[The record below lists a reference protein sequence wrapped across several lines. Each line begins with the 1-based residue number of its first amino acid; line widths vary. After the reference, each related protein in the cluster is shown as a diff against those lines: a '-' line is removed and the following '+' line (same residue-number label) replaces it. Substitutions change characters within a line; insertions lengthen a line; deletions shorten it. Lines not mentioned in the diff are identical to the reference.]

1 MSEAQLSQDG
11 DAADGAAAVRDL
23 GLALLRLPETANGSQ
38 RQLIAATARCLCTA
52 LQTAESAGASAGGS
66 GGASLALRL
75 VRAVDGLLVQC
86 RSRDLATEASLDS
99 LASQIEQWCKNG
111 GAPPAASTGAG
122 AADGAS
128 DSMPAA
134 AFRGLGADGDD
145 AALLSGLRARIAD
158 GSADVRA
165 QLRAEDAA
173 VAEALIRRLD
183 AKEAA
188 RRGAGAGGRW
198 ATIAWNFL
206 APLLVATLSVAAA
219 AYAK

>member
-1 MSEAQLSQDG
+1 MSEAQLSP
-11 DAADGAAAVRDL
+11 DAGGGEAAVRDL

-38 RQLIAATARCLCTA
+38 RQLIGATARCLCTA

-99 LASQIEQWCKNG
+99 LVAQIEQWCENG
-111 GAPPAASTGAG
+111 GALPAAST
-122 AADGAS
+122 D
-128 DSMPAA
+128 AA
-134 AFRGLGADGDD
+134 ASADGDD

-158 GSADVRA
+158 GSADVRE

-219 AYAK
+219 AYLPRAK

>member
-1 MSEAQLSQDG
+1 MSEAQLSP
-11 DAADGAAAVRDL
+11 DAGGGEAAVRDL

-38 RQLIAATARCLCTA
+38 RQLIGATARCLCTA

-66 GGASLALRL
+66 GGTSLALRL
-75 VRAVDGLLVQC
+75 VRVVDDLLVQC
-86 RSRDLATEASLDS
+86 RSRDLATEASLNS
-99 LASQIEQWCKNG
+99 LVAQIEQWCENGGG
-111 GAPPAASTGAG
+111 GAPPDAAAS
-122 AADGAS
+122 
-128 DSMPAA
+128 
-134 AFRGLGADGDD
+134 ADGDD

>member
-1 MSEAQLSQDG
+1 MSEGQLSPNG
-11 DAADGAAAVRDL
+11 DAADGATAVRDL

-75 VRAVDGLLVQC
+75 VRVVDDLLVQC

-99 LASQIEQWCKNG
+99 LVAQIEQWCENGVHDGGG
-111 GAPPAASTGAG
+111 GAPPTASTDAAASAN
-122 AADGAS
+122 
-128 DSMPAA
+128 
-134 AFRGLGADGDD
+134 GDD

-219 AYAK
+219 AYLPRAK

>member
-1 MSEAQLSQDG
+1 MSEAQRSPDG

-38 RQLIAATARCLCTA
+38 RRLIGATARCLCTA

-75 VRAVDGLLVQC
+75 VRVVDGLLVQC
-86 RSRDLATEASLDS
+86 RSRDLATEASLDN
-99 LASQIEQWCKNG
+99 LVAQIEQWCEIG
-111 GAPPAASTGAG
+111 GAPPAAST
-122 AADGAS
+122 D
-128 DSMPAA
+128 AA
-134 AFRGLGADGDD
+134 ASAGGDD

-158 GSADVRA
+158 GSADVRE

-219 AYAK
+219 AYLPRAK

>member
-1 MSEAQLSQDG
+1 MSEAQLSLDG
-11 DAADGAAAVRDL
+11 DAAGGAAAVRDL

-38 RQLIAATARCLCTA
+38 SQLIAATARCLCTA
-52 LQTAESAGASAGGS
+52 LQTAESAGASASGS

-75 VRAVDGLLVQC
+75 VRVVDDLLVQC

-99 LASQIEQWCKNG
+99 LVGQIEQWCQN
-111 GAPPAASTGAG
+111 GAPPAATT
-122 AADGAS
+122 D
-128 DSMPAA
+128 AA
-134 AFRGLGADGDD
+134 ASAGGDD

-219 AYAK
+219 AYLPRAK

>member
-1 MSEAQLSQDG
+1 MSEAQLSSDG

-23 GLALLRLPETANGSQ
+23 GLTLLRLPETANGSQ

-86 RSRDLATEASLDS
+86 RSRDLATEAKLDS
-99 LASQIEQWCKNG
+99 LVAQIEQWCENGVHDGGG
-111 GAPPAASTGAG
+111 GAPPTASTDAAASAN
-122 AADGAS
+122 
-128 DSMPAA
+128 
-134 AFRGLGADGDD
+134 GDD

-219 AYAK
+219 AYLPRAK

>member
-1 MSEAQLSQDG
+1 MSEAQLSSDG
-11 DAADGAAAVRDL
+11 DAAGGEAAVRDL

-38 RQLIAATARCLCTA
+38 RQLIGATARCLCTA
-52 LQTAESAGASAGGS
+52 LQTAESAGAGAGVP
-66 GGASLALRL
+66 LALRL
-75 VRAVDGLLVQC
+75 VRVVDDLLVQC
-86 RSRDLATEASLDS
+86 RSRDLATEASLTS
-99 LASQIEQWCKNG
+99 LVAQIEQWCVDGGGG
-111 GAPPAASTGAG
+111 GATPAAST
-122 AADGAS
+122 AA
-128 DSMPAA
+128 
-134 AFRGLGADGDD
+134 ADGDD

-158 GSADVRA
+158 GSADVRE

-219 AYAK
+219 AYLPRAK